1 MKKITLKE
9 QERIENEYILAINDV
24 LHSVISANFAKTK
37 MNATTKKNIKELVK
51 VLDAKN
57 EELNELYLKKAYMLL
72 QSWIKDT
79 DVDAFLFEFNYNEDD
94 ILLLEYDLFRK
105 TDQKDEAGEDL
116 FEAGVINQVFE
127 ERLDART
134 EDEDKVLIKIF
145 NSSNFDEVVIEK
157 NQSYEEFKESFDL
170 TKSVN
175 FEILVNL
182 DEFR

>member
-9 QERIENEYILAINDV
+9 QELLENEYILAINDV

-37 MNATTKKNIKELVK
+37 MNATTKKKIKESVK

-72 QSWIKDT
+72 QSWLKNT
-79 DVDAFLFEFNYNEDD
+79 DIDAFLFEFNYSEDD

-105 TDQKDEAGEDL
+105 TGQNDESGEDL

-127 ERLDART
+127 ERLNART

-145 NSSNFDEVVIEK
+145 NTSTFDEVIIAK
-157 NQSYEEFKESFDL
+157 NQSYESFKENFDL
-170 TKSVN
+170 QQSVS
-175 FEILVNL
+175 FELLINL
-182 DEFR
+182 DDFR